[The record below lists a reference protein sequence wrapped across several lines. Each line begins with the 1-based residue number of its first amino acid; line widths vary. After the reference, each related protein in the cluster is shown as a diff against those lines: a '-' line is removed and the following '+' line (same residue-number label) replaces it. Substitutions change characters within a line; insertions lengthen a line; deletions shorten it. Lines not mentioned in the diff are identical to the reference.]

1 MFFMQYINPY
11 IELCLEGSFSIFKGL
26 NQKDKEALMQG
37 HSVSIIKKNQF
48 LFKEGD
54 KSRGLICLASG
65 KVKVFKEGVGGRG
78 QILKML
84 RPQGFIGYKAL
95 FSDNPWSVSAIAIE
109 DSAICIF
116 DRSTFVRILKKNP
129 DLSMKLIK
137 VLADELWVSN
147 NRTVS
152 LTQKHIR
159 GRLAESLLIL
169 RDTYGFEA
177 DGKTIRISMSR
188 EDIANLSNMTTSN
201 AIRTLSTLA
210 SEEIIEMKGRRISII
225 NSVQLEHISVLG

>member
-1 MFFMQYINPY
+1 MQYINPY
-11 IELCLEGSFSIFKGL
+11 IELCLEGSSSVFKGI
-26 NQKDKEALMQG
+26 NQKDKETLINHHTLA
-37 HSVSIIKKNQF
+37 IIKKGQF

-54 KSRGLICLASG
+54 KPRGLICLASG
-65 KVKVFKEGVGGRG
+65 KVKVFKDGVGGRG
-78 QILKML
+78 QILKMV
-84 RPQGFIGYKAL
+84 RHQGFIGYKVL
-95 FSDNPWSVSAIAIE
+95 FSDTLWPVSAIAIE

-116 DRSTFVRILKKNP
+116 EKNTFVRILKKSP
-129 DLSMKLIK
+129 ELSIRFMKVI
-137 VLADELWVSN
+137 ADELWVSN

-169 RDTYGFEA
+169 RDTYGYEA
-177 DGKTIRISMSR
+177 DGNTIRILMSR

-210 SEEIIEMKGRRISII
+210 SERIIDIAGRRISILD
-225 NSVQLEHISVLG
+225 NSQLERISELG